1 MMGDSTNAQT
11 QESIV
16 DLERTKQ
23 DLAALQEQLTKLP
36 NSRELFE
43 KISLM
48 LIEMVR
54 LEHLFETRIGEGD
67 YPGGPEQLALDW
79 DLCLGLRLTE
89 SEYTEQLN
97 AVLDLEWR
105 INDLE
110 VEIQEREWQL
120 LLIRTP
126 IHPPVTIEA

>member
-1 MMGDSTNAQT
+1 M
-11 QESIV
+11 
-16 DLERTKQ
+16 KQ
-23 DLAALQEQLTKLP
+23 DLAALKEQLTRLP

-54 LEHLFETRIGEGD
+54 LEHLFKTRIGEGD

-79 DLCLGLRLTE
+79 DLLLGLRLTE

-97 AVLDLEWR
+97 AALDLEWR

-110 VEIQEREWQL
+110 VKIQEREWQSL
-120 LLIRTP
+120 LVRTP

>member
-1 MMGDSTNAQT
+1 MMGDSTHAQT

-16 DLERTKQ
+16 DLERAKQ
-23 DLAALQEQLTKLP
+23 DLAALKEQLTKLP

-54 LEHLFETRIGEGD
+54 LEHLFETYISEGD

-105 INDLE
+105 VLDLE